1 MVIEGGWVLEERE
14 FFVVLELIGAK
25 EVFSEQLFYFLLF
38 AADLLQYDRT
48 TLLEWFEQAGISVD
62 FAKKKLKMFD
72 NDSS

>member
-1 MVIEGGWVLEERE
+1 MLEERE

-25 EVFSEQLFYFLLF
+25 EFFSEQLFYFLLF